1 VSTHQRPLAI
11 GIEFS
16 DVEFEASVRDGLQAI
31 ETALLAS
38 VRSDDEFVADA
49 AKYLVEAG
57 GKRFRP
63 LLALLAAH
71 FGNPEADGVVMSAVV
86 CELTHLATLYHD
98 DVMDE
103 ATVRRGAMSA
113 NSRWSN
119 TVAILTGD
127 FLFSRASDILADL
140 GPEAVRIQA
149 RCFERLVTGQ
159 IRETVGPKPGAD
171 PIDHYLGVLAQKTG
185 SLIAASAELGA
196 RFAGVDEQTVD
207 SLRAFGEQIGVA
219 FQISDDIL
227 DIASETG
234 QSGKTPGTDLRE
246 GVQTLPM
253 LYALRLSDDGHADAD
268 AQRLGSL
275 VSRPITDPAEHADAL
290 ALLRSSDALEQ
301 ARETM
306 LSYADAA
313 RSTLST
319 LQKVPARVALE
330 ALVDLVVL
338 RTG

>member
-1 VSTHQRPLAI
+1 MPAAAI
-11 GIEFS
+11 GIEF
-16 DVEFEASVRDGLQAI
+16 DDPGLEASVRAGLDGI
-31 ETALLAS
+31 ELALRAS
-38 VRSDDEFVADA
+38 VRSEDEFVDGA
-49 AKYLVEAG
+49 AKYLVDAG

-63 LLALLAAH
+63 LLALLAAQ
-71 FGNPEADGVVMSAVV
+71 FGDPEADGVVMSAVV

-103 ATVRRGAMSA
+103 ATVRRGAESA
-113 NSRWSN
+113 NSRWNN

-127 FLFSRASDILADL
+127 FLFARASDILADL

-159 IRETVGPKPGAD
+159 IRETVGPKDGAD
-171 PIDHYLGVLAQKTG
+171 PIDHYLAVLADKTG

-196 RFAGVDEQTVD
+196 RFAGVDDQVVE
-207 SLRAFGEQIGVA
+207 SLRAYGEQIGVA

-227 DIASETG
+227 DIASERG

-246 GVQTLPM
+246 GVQTLPV
-253 LYALRLSDDGHADAD
+253 LYALRSAEADSA
-268 AQRLGSL
+268 RLREL
-275 VSRPITDPAEHADAL
+275 VSRPITDDAEHAEAL
-290 ALLRSSDALEQ
+290 ALLRASDAIEQ

-313 RSTLST
+313 RATLSA
-319 LQKVPARVALE
+319 LPDVPARAALE
-330 ALVDLVVL
+330 ALADLVVL